1 MRGIFFRFA
10 VAGKADG
17 VSALSVGVAAVR
29 PLRPRG
35 YTAACS
41 LNAGHYSIFPADCQ
55 VIFRRRGV
63 PPVAPDPPALAVPGG
78 GLPAL
83 SPARPTF
90 SFVPAPIPQPPSRRE
105 GGDLLVFLCKGLRPL
120 HPPEPNPS
128 GMGTEQR
135 ILRRASACS
144 RRHRLTRHR
153 RQPNVACSCLVG
165 SFRPRCPRRSRGQ
178 STKMP
183 PSSHCFSTISVP
195 LPLLRIQRGGTV
207 PRTEDS
213 G

>member
-1 MRGIFFRFA
+1 MPRWHRLLPPSLSPA
-10 VAGKADG
+10 VACLPCRRLAPPL
-17 VSALSVGVAAVR
+17 ALF
-29 PLRPRG
+29 L
-35 YTAACS
+35 
-41 LNAGHYSIFPADCQ
+41 
-55 VIFRRRGV
+55 
-63 PPVAPDPPALAVPGG
+63 PPSPSPALAER
-78 GLPAL
+78 
-83 SPARPTF
+83 S
-90 SFVPAPIPQPPSRRE
+90 SRRE

-144 RRHRLTRHR
+144 RRHRLTRRR

-165 SFRPRCPRRSRGQ
+165 SFRHRCPRRSRGQ
-178 STKMP
+178 SARIR
-183 PSSHCFSTISVP
+183 PSPHCFSTISVP

>member
-29 PLRPRG
+29 PLRLRG

-55 VIFRRRGV
+55 VIFRMRGV

-90 SFVPAPIPQPPSRRE
+90 SFVPAPIPHPPSRRE
-105 GGDLLVFLCKGLRPL
+105 GGDFLVFLCKGLRPL

-144 RRHRLTRHR
+144 R
-153 RQPNVACSCLVG
+153 LVG
-165 SFRPRCPRRSRGQ
+165 SSRPRCPRRSRGQ
-178 STKMP
+178 SARIR
-183 PSSHCFSTISVP
+183 PSPHCFSTISVP

>member
-29 PLRPRG
+29 PLRLRG

-63 PPVAPDPPALAVPGG
+63 PPVAPTLLPSLSPAVACLPCRRLAPPVALFLPPSPSPALAER
-78 GLPAL
+78 
-83 SPARPTF
+83 S
-90 SFVPAPIPQPPSRRE
+90 SRRE
-105 GGDLLVFLCKGLRPL
+105 GGDFLVFLCKGLRPL
-120 HPPEPNPS
+120 HPPEPNPI

-135 ILRRASACS
+135 ILRRAGACS
-144 RRHRLTRHR
+144 R
-153 RQPNVACSCLVG
+153 LVG
-165 SFRPRCPRRSRGQ
+165 SSCPRCPRRSRGQ
-178 STKMP
+178 SARIR
-183 PSSHCFSTISVP
+183 PSPHCFSTISVP
-195 LPLLRIQRGGTV
+195 FPLLRIQRGGTV